1 MSTTKAVTVA
11 QNDSENARE
20 CSDAQVNECAEEPSA
35 ASAINVQNAESNA
48 LSAELQE
55 QHDAY
60 VEAIKSNDS
69 KYNAS
74 ADDFVFASHSESDEE
89 FDDACYNPYDDPEAL
104 PEIETDEND
113 ASDIYKYFYNSI
125 YNSMRTTKSKE
136 NCVSMFKPVYDAFT
150 AKLKE
155 HYTDANDN
163 VTIHNILN
171 SIGKSIF
178 RVINETAMKR
188 INALISHYEQCIY
201 RREEVLKSV
210 AALCSKDRFEC
221 LYEAFEDIYTT
232 DHSDESIAAF
242 SKSFTY
248 YEFCKFIHSMRFF
261 EARKTF
267 LELTSCITDILN
279 QNERIKYK
287 QFDTIIRAYVFY
299 KYMTLTQITRL
310 FGIDT
315 HDYTKFTKPMDKR
328 NKQEPT
334 GKKLNMTFD
343 AIDAANPQIPYLTA
357 YVKHIV
363 VIDLDNESYATEIS
377 YQHHVLK
384 YNDNAWINDN
394 SDNVSDEAP
403 IVETI
408 AHGRHIYTLDDT
420 LDKIMP
426 ALDNPFAKY
435 IQRRLVKINEVL
447 GLDIKDVDID
457 IMAVGDDKANFITLP
472 DTLAYKWKDTKDDDI
487 PVRCFTEIRK
497 YKIISNQRHIASSY
511 IDVLE
516 TLLCE
521 SEACNVNDFA
531 FIKQVIATHLTRATN
546 NKKGIQAKID
556 LSAYKHAI
564 EDLKIEEV
572 DDEYEFKGMNEENV
586 NTLCD
591 IISRNAPPSNTSD
604 DNRPIHGHSGD
615 IQYKALETA
624 LYAID
629 SEYRECMINALHNY
643 MSSGTITELKEKDI
657 VSEDRYIPS
666 NMGLFR
672 SMLKKLLPDDAYE
685 ETKKCFRSHIPKNS
699 DTVVDAYVTQN
710 PFTFKHEDT
719 SFTVTNLYE
728 AKTAMDLMKQV
739 YDGDLNEAV
748 ADYDRNQKISDG
760 HYSKDEKKAAKAKV
774 DAYEANDIIMQYIE
788 LRKWRQNLMRRLHED
803 EIERVK
809 HFKMYNLN
817 NTLPFTWTDFNSRI
831 TSNFYSFNLDMLLS
845 DLSKVVRFHDV
856 LDVAMVHVAQHHL
869 YSTKNITYV
878 IDTIVKEYV
887 SANCFNIKDNKTRN
901 FIRTT
906 ITDVLNIAKAKL
918 SVNCIRFRFT
928 RPGDDPKKTLTIY
941 HGLATEPYL
950 KPDDPKYL
958 ENIKNGMLNDFE
970 KLINEYICDG
980 QADQIELL
988 LDWLAFIVKYPGIK
1002 TTVAMIL
1009 RGLEG
1014 TGKST
1019 LANIMT
1025 ALIGDLYAKA
1035 NIPIEQAAGQFTGMI
1050 EGLIFAGIN
1059 EPADRENTKAA
1070 MKDYTDAMK
1079 ELITE
1084 LEKAINKKGINAY
1097 NAEIPCN
1104 IMFTTNNFHI
1114 IKSSVAGRRYHYFD
1128 TSAKAISDPALFD
1141 RLNRS
1146 IKNEAFR
1153 KTLLTYLLLRNVSET
1168 RFRHFTPTRNDVIAL
1183 STQINA
1189 SEQYILDHWNAL
1201 TSKKGMSYSA
1211 LKLSVP
1217 KCFRSVDTL
1226 IEKIG
1231 PFLQTSKVIFNGS
1244 NKFFTVST
1252 GKDKVGHYAR
1262 LEPSQKKRLLPFYK
1276 MRIREVDAD
1285 EIDTSAANEENATSA
1300 TK

>member
-1 MSTTKAVTVA
+1 MSTTKAAQIA

-20 CSDAQVNECAEEPSA
+20 CSDAQVNECTEEPVA
-35 ASAINVQNAESNA
+35 ASDINVQNAESNA
-48 LSAELQE
+48 LSAELQK

-60 VEAIKSNDS
+60 VEAIKSNNS

-74 ADDFVFASHSESDEE
+74 VDHWVFASHSESDEE
-89 FDDACYNPYDDPEAL
+89 IDDACYNPYDDPEAL

-113 ASDIYKYFYNSI
+113 ASDKYKWHYNDIYKHLRN
-125 YNSMRTTKSKE
+125 TKCRE

-155 HYTDANDN
+155 HYKNDDDPEVYDA
-163 VTIHNILN
+163 L
-171 SIGKSIF
+171 KSI
-178 RVINETAMKR
+178 RKCIWCAINENVMKKV
-188 INALISHYEQCIY
+188 NACISNHEQHMQ
-201 RREEVLKSV
+201 RRDDIMKSV
-210 AALCSKDRFEC
+210 APLCSEDKFEC
-221 LYEAFEDIYTT
+221 LYEAFEDVYTT
-232 DHSDESIAAF
+232 AHPDERIAAF

-248 YEFCKFIHSMRFF
+248 YEFCKFIHTMRYYH
-261 EARKTF
+261 ERKNF
-267 LELTSCITDILN
+267 LELTSCISDILT
-279 QNERIKYK
+279 QNERIKFK

-299 KYMTLTQITRL
+299 NYMTLTQITWL

-315 HDYTKFTKPMDKR
+315 HDYTKYTKPMDKR

-343 AIDAANPQIPYLTA
+343 AIDAAYPRIPYLTA

-363 VIDLDNESYATEIS
+363 VIDLDNESYTTKLS
-377 YQHHVLK
+377 YGHNVLK

-394 SDNVSDEAP
+394 SDMVSDNAP
-403 IVETI
+403 IVKTI
-408 AHGRHIYTLDDT
+408 ANGRHIYTLDDT

-426 ALDNPFAKY
+426 ALDKPFAKY
-435 IQRRLVKINEVL
+435 IQRRLVKINDVL

-472 DTLAYKWKDTKDDDI
+472 DTLAYKWKDIEVDTR

-497 YKIISNQRHIASSY
+497 YKIISNQRHIVSSY

-521 SEACNVNDFA
+521 SETCKVDDFA
-531 FIKQVIATHLTRATN
+531 FIKQIIATHLTRATN
-546 NKKGIQAKID
+546 NKEGIQAKID
-556 LSAYKHAI
+556 LSTYKHAI

-572 DDEYEFKGMNEENV
+572 DAEYELKGMTEENV
-586 NTLCD
+586 KTLCD
-591 IISRNAPPSNTSD
+591 IISRNAPPDNTYNY
-604 DNRPIHGHSGD
+604 NRPIHCHSGD
-615 IQYKALETA
+615 IQYKTLESA

-629 SEYRECMINALHNY
+629 ASYRNSIIDALHNY
-643 MSSGTITELKEKDI
+643 MTTKTLTELKEKNIAKDN
-657 VSEDRYIPS
+657 EYIPS

-672 SMLKKLLPDDAYE
+672 SMLNKLLGDDAYK
-685 ETKKCFRSHIPKNS
+685 ETSDCFKSPISKNS
-699 DTVVDAYVTQN
+699 DTVVDAYVAKN

-719 SFTVTNLYE
+719 EFTVTNLYE
-728 AKTAMDLMKQV
+728 AKIAMDRLKQA
-739 YDGDLNEAV
+739 YGSDLNEDV
-748 ADYDRNQKISDG
+748 ADYDRNQKISKG
-760 HYSKDEKKAAKAKV
+760 HYSNDEKEAATEKV
-774 DAYEANDIIMQYIE
+774 DAYEANGIFMQYIA

-809 HFKMYNLN
+809 HFKIYDLN

-831 TSNFYSFNLDMLLS
+831 TSNFYAFNLDMLLS

-887 SANCFNIKDNKTRN
+887 SANCFNTKDNKTRN
-901 FIRTT
+901 FIKTT

-928 RPGDDPKKTLTIY
+928 RPGDDPNKTLKIY

-950 KPDDPKYL
+950 KADDPEYL
-958 ENIKNGMLNDFE
+958 ANISYGMLNDFE
-970 KLINEYICDG
+970 KLIKEYICDG
-980 QADQIELL
+980 REDQIELL

-1059 EPADRENTKAA
+1059 EPTDRENTKAT

-1084 LEKAINKKGINAY
+1084 AEKAINKKGINAY

-1104 IMFTTNNFHI
+1104 IMITTNNFHI
-1114 IKSSVAGRRYHYFD
+1114 IKSSIAGRRYHYFD
-1128 TSAKAISDPALFD
+1128 TSAKSISDPELFN
-1141 RLNRS
+1141 RLNRL
-1146 IKNEAFR
+1146 IKIEGFR

-1168 RFRHFTPTRNDVIAL
+1168 RFRHFTPTQNDIIAL

-1189 SEQYILDHWNAL
+1189 SEQYILDNWKAL
-1201 TSKKGMSYSA
+1201 TSVRGMSYSA
-1211 LKLSVP
+1211 MYTSVP

-1244 NKFFTVST
+1244 NKFFAVKT

-1276 MRIREVDAD
+1276 MRIREVDD
-1285 EIDTSAANEENATSA
+1285 ELIDTSAANEENA
-1300 TK
+1300 